1 MKRLPMTPQL
11 IAQIKAAV
19 GEDVDPEGF
28 AVFEVIA
35 INSLPLPGKDGS
47 IFEKAQVTPL
57 TLRQMVDSIEGGNS
71 LPLILNHDMS
81 GLPVG
86 RVFAAQL
93 NAADTG
99 EIEMRSLFY
108 IDNTNAE
115 LADKV
120 DAGSLDEVSVGFLAS
135 QLLCSECGWDYR
147 GEDADWS
154 NFSDR
159 TCDNDHTIGKDGVH
173 LNLVGLQ
180 TFSELSLVTRGAASK
195 PKIVGK
201 SASKLAAPLQALAA
215 RGFEI
220 DELYCTASKGEY
232 EVDINAVLSQLT
244 EQTSAAATATAQL
257 TVVTGERDALQTELA
272 ARDERITALEAAA
285 AEAPEVP
292 EAAELEAAQADLTAA
307 QEVLVDIYTKLA
319 VAAGSDVPAPES
331 IADLKAGID
340 ELQSKLTALIPVGG
354 AAANTQNDKGDA
366 GSQFNAA
373 AASAFVTP
381 R

>member
-11 IAQIKAAV
+11 ISQIKAAV
-19 GEDVDPEGF
+19 GDDVDPEGF

-47 IFEKAQVTPL
+47 IFEKAQITPL
-57 TLRQMVDSIEGGNS
+57 TLRQMVDSIEGGNT

-81 GLPVG
+81 GVPVG
-86 RVFAAQL
+86 RVFKAAL
-93 NAADTG
+93 HTASTG
-99 EIEMRSLFY
+99 EMEMRSLFY
-108 IDNTNAE
+108 IDGTNAE
-115 LADKV
+115 LADKI

-147 GEDADWS
+147 GEEADWS
-154 NFSDR
+154 NFLDR
-159 TCDNDHTIGKDGVH
+159 TCGNGHTIGTDGVH

-180 TFSELSLVTRGAASK
+180 TFSELSLVTRGAANK

-215 RGFEI
+215 RGFEVN
-220 DELYCTASKGEY
+220 ELVCTASKGEY
-232 EVDINAVLSQLT
+232 NVDLSAL
-244 EQTSAAATATAQL
+244 TAQL
-257 TVVTGERDALQTELA
+257 TTLSGEAAVAKAEVVTLTAERDALQTDLT
-272 ARDERITALEAAA
+272 ARDTRIS
-285 AEAPEVP
+285 
-292 EAAELEAAQADLTAA
+292 ELEAALAEASNTPDASAAMASAAELAEARETLT
-307 QEVLVDIYTKLA
+307 DIYTKLA

-354 AAANTQNDKGDA
+354 AAATTQNDKGDVGA
-366 GSQFNAA
+366 KFNASTA
-373 AASAFVTP
+373 AAFVTP